1 MTESSTARR
10 VTDPYDR
17 AADAETFDLDGWL
30 STLDERLLAS
40 PEGRRTLTRLD
51 PMLFALLYLPH
62 HLRGDETGGQ
72 VTFADFHLA
81 LFRHARSWVVPP
93 SRPAAHRDVW
103 VAPRSAGK
111 STLLFLALPLWA
123 AAHGHARF
131 IAAFADSAPQ
141 AEQHLATFRH
151 ELETNALLRE
161 DFPDLCA
168 PARRPRGAPVADNRH
183 LIQQRSGFAF
193 TARGIDSGVLGMKI
207 GDRRPDV
214 IIGDDVEPHEG
225 VYSAYQAAKRLIT
238 LLDAILPLNIFARV
252 VLVGTVVMAGSII
265 HQLVRTVTDPGERQ
279 EEWIDTE
286 HFQIHYFPPIVDR
299 GDGTRRSCWP
309 AKWPLGYLESIEHTR
324 SYAKNFAN
332 RPVSLDGDFW
342 GQDDIVYADPPV
354 VRALLSIDPATTSK
368 QTSHPYG
375 LAVVGLSRPAPGGR
389 RCVVRHAASMRMS
402 PVALRAQVLGLL
414 ARFPEVGAVLIETNQ
429 GGELWDTSILHDLPV
444 RVLTVHQ
451 GEPKDVRAAR
461 LLNHYQRR
469 APDGLPEVV
478 HARRLPAAETEM
490 FAYPRGL
497 TDDVVDAIGTGAWW
511 FLDRRKA
518 AAPSGS
524 SSVYA

>member
-1 MTESSTARR
+1 MIAGVTAQR
-10 VTDPYDR
+10 TAGPYDR
-17 AADAETFDLDGWL
+17 EADAETFDLDGWL
-30 STLDERLLAS
+30 SPLDERLLSS

-62 HLRGDETGGQ
+62 HLRGDETGGAI
-72 VTFADFHLA
+72 TFADFHLA
-81 LFRHARSWVVPP
+81 LFRHARSWVVP
-93 SRPAAHRDVW
+93 STRPAAHRDVW

-123 AAHGHARF
+123 AAHDHARF
-131 IAAFADSAPQ
+131 VAAFTDSAPQ
-141 AEQHLATFRH
+141 AEQHLSTFRH
-151 ELETNALLRE
+151 ELEANALLRE

-168 PARRPRGAPVADNRH
+168 PATRPRGTTVSDTRH
-183 LIQQRSGFAF
+183 LIHQRSGFVFA
-193 TARGIDSGVLGMKI
+193 ARGIDSGVLGMKV
-207 GDRRPDV
+207 GKRRPDV
-214 IIGDDVEPHEG
+214 IIGDDVEPHGG
-225 VYSAYQAAKRLIT
+225 VYSAYQAGKRLT
-238 LLDAILPLNIFARV
+238 ALLDAILPLNIFARV

-265 HQLVRTVTDPGERQ
+265 HQLVRTVTDPGEELDERLVA
-279 EEWIDTE
+279 EGFRV
-286 HFQIHYFPPIVDR
+286 HHFPPIIDR
-299 GDGTRRSCWP
+299 PDGTRRSCWP
-309 AKWPLGYLESIEHTR
+309 AKWPLSYLESIEHTR

-332 RPVSLDGDFW
+332 LPVSLDGDFW
-342 GQDDIVYADPPV
+342 GPDDIVYADPPV

-375 LAVVGLSRPAPGGR
+375 LAVVGLSLPAPKIR
-389 RCVVRHAASMRMS
+389 RAVVRYAASMRMS
-402 PVALRAQVLGLL
+402 PAALRAQVLGVL

-429 GGELWDTSILHDLPV
+429 GGELWDASILHDLPV
-444 RVLTVHQ
+444 RVLTVPQ
-451 GEPKDVRAAR
+451 SEPKDVRASR

-469 APDGLPEVV
+469 AADGLPEVV

-490 FAYPRGL
+490 LAYPRGL

-511 FLDRRKA
+511 LLDRKKP